1 MCDGNEVYCVSVF
14 AFFLPRETRFFVAAG
29 MSISNAQ
36 VRFMDDLARGC
47 PSGSCSL
54 CFPDELGDA
63 GPWGRWWWKRR
74 LYRDSSDGGG
84 AMFAEDLLGV
94 MEKSGWGGLGLEGG
108 WFVEK

>member
-1 MCDGNEVYCVSVF
+1 MSVF

-36 VRFMDDLARGC
+36 LRFMDDLARGC
-47 PSGSCSL
+47 PSGSRSL

-94 MEKSGWGGLGLEGG
+94 MEKSG
-108 WFVEK
+108 